1 MNVHCTDNSHVSMFE
16 LNKKVKELSL
26 SIDLESQLLGRLR

>member
-1 MNVHCTDNSHVSMFE
+1 MFFVLILHVPMFE

-26 SIDLESQLLGRLR
+26 GIDLESQLLGRLR